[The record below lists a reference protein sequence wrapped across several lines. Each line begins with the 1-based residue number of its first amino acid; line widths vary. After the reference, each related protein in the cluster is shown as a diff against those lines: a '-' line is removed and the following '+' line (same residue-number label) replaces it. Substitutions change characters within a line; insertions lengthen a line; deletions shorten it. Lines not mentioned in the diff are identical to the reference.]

1 MNNITV
7 KSFGMRGSNMKN
19 IIVPEHKKLNMGCG
33 FKKLD
38 DHWNVDVEK
47 KCNPDQVLDFEVT
60 PWPYEDN
67 FFEKI
72 TADNILEH
80 LGQDPKVFTNIIK
93 EMYRVSADGAEWYIN
108 VPHHRCD
115 LFWDDYTHV
124 RALSAKTFKM
134 FDQKVNYESI
144 ERKLSDSTYGIYHS
158 VDLEVYDVSYNIVD
172 YWNNLV
178 SSGMLGSAELDIKL
192 NTTSNVAESVN
203 IFIRVHKP
211 GRFEHLTRIY

>member
-1 MNNITV
+1 
-7 KSFGMRGSNMKN
+7 MRGFNMEN
-19 IIVPEHKKLNMGCG
+19 IIPEHKKLNLGCG
-33 FKKLD
+33 FKKLN
-38 DHWNVDVEK
+38 DHWNIDIEK
-47 KCNPDQVLDFEVT
+47 KCNPDQVVDLEIT

-93 EMYRVSADGAEWYIN
+93 EMYRVSINGAEWYVN

-172 YWNNLV
+172 YWKQQV
-178 SSGMLGSAELDIKL
+178 SNGMLGSTELDIKL
-192 NTTSNVAESVN
+192 NTMSNVAESVN

-211 GRFEHLTRIY
+211 GRFEHLNIL